1 MGNDKYHL
9 TSYQKVHV
17 VEIQEAADQDINVN
31 VNVNDVAPQDSR
43 RQWWVSSRGAVV
55 VVILAL
61 STTASVLSYNS
72 SNRHTNVAITNGQG

>member
-1 MGNDKYHL
+1 MGNDEYHL
-9 TSYQKVHV
+9 TSYQTDHV
-17 VEIQEAADQDINVN
+17 VEIQEAADQDIN

-72 SNRHTNVAITNGQG
+72 SNR